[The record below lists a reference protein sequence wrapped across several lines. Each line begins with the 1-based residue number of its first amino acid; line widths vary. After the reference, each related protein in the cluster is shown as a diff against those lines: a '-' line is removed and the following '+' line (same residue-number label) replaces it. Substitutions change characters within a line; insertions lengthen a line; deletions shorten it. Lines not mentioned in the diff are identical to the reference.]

1 MNLEFSDWD
10 QDVPPEGYEEYQTL
24 INALNRKNQNEFGL
38 LFVECTSLK
47 AEKLFARLNY
57 DLPDKKLEI
66 LRLVEPITTLY
77 DRVLNLYIN
86 KQFHILFIQGLE
98 YSLYEY
104 EKAKFGEITETHSHD
119 LSGVPPILDHLNK
132 LRESFRD
139 NIPITFVF
147 LGRPFLID
155 YFIHRAQDFFDWKSS
170 NVLKLTS
177 VPDLDQEESANCS
190 VRKSQAS
197 CSPLIDNYCFPC
209 DRLK

>member
-24 INALNRKNQNEFGL
+24 INALKRKNNNEFGL
-38 LFVECTSLK
+38 LFVECTPVE
-47 AEKLFARLNY
+47 AEKVFSRILY
-57 DLPDKKLEI
+57 DIPEKKLEI
-66 LRLVEPITTLY
+66 LRLVEPINTLY
-77 DRVLNLYIN
+77 ERVLKLYIN
-86 KQFHILFIQGLE
+86 KQFDILFIKGLE
-98 YSLYEY
+98 YSLYKY
-104 EKAKFGEITETHSHD
+104 EKEKFGEITEAHSHD

-177 VPDLDQEESANCS
+177 VPDLDQEESPSNS
-190 VRKSQAS
+190 VRNSQVS
-197 CSPLIDNYCFPC
+197 RSPLTDKYCFPC
-209 DRLK
+209 DKLK